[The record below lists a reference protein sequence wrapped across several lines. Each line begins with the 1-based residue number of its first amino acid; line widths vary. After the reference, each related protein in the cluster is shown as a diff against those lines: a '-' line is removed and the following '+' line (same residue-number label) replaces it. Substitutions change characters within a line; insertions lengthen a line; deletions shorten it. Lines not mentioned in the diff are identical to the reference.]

1 MMYRT
6 KSVVVY
12 LGCVTMRLF
21 TNKPVIKQQIMQ
33 KT

>member
-21 TNKPVIKQQIMQ
+21 TN
-33 KT
+33 